1 MHMSVFPTVSA
12 PSEIRQRLIALA
24 DSVSAESLE
33 DLRTLASE
41 LVAASVV
48 NGARRPIDLRFDFID
63 SEIEGVV
70 CDDGAAPRA
79 LLRAA
84 ERLDDSLAATVIRN
98 LTGGRWG
105 VDTDE
110 AKVWFRIPVE
120 RVE

>member
-1 MHMSVFPTVSA
+1 MRLSVFPTVSA
-12 PSEIRQRLIALA
+12 PGEIRERLTAFA
-24 DSVSAESLE
+24 DSVSTESLE

-41 LVAASVV
+41 LVTASVV
-48 NGARRPIDLRFDFID
+48 NGARHPIDLRFDFID

-70 CDDGAAPRA
+70 RDDGAAPRA
-79 LLRAA
+79 LFRAA

-105 VDTDE
+105 VDTAE

-120 RVE
+120 RVG